1 MKSNF
6 DETNLILFDK
16 IFNTDNF
23 EIFPKLGEY
32 YKENPDLMES
42 IFSSFLMELYDLSN
56 SVVKAFVNERDTFI
70 YRKVYGVFDNGYINS
85 FSSVGREVNMT
96 GVRIIQI
103 IKYCNRNLINLF
115 IDKYESIRNGSLGDR
130 IFIEELGLPN
140 IVYCKLKRIGIN
152 YLNEID
158 FESLQKVNGF
168 GEKTFDKIKKS
179 IVRVRT
185 TNSHK

>member
-115 IDKYESIRNGSLGDR
+115 IDK
-130 IFIEELGLPN
+130 
-140 IVYCKLKRIGIN
+140 
-152 YLNEID
+152 
-158 FESLQKVNGF
+158 
-168 GEKTFDKIKKS
+168 
-179 IVRVRT
+179 
-185 TNSHK
+185 